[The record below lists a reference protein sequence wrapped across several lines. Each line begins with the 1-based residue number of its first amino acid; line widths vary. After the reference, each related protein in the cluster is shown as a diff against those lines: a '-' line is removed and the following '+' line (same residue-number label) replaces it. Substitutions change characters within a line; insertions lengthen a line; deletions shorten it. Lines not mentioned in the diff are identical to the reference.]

1 MAASNSWGCRY
12 VKRAKCSNANIWLI
26 SSAGLAATFHAR
38 QNLSAWSG
46 LRSIA
51 SSKHSESTKAI
62 PIAQSPTVL
71 LYPRRRAPKGR
82 PMARS
87 TWGGLF
93 SGFGRTLAAALT
105 LVVMSGPLAAQTSR
119 EIQDLADQVIRR
131 LDLQTEFP
139 VEFPPQPL
147 FTIPSEVLWVV
158 IIIAIVILLY
168 AFRDLI
174 PGLRARQ
181 ASWASDAAEFSAA
194 KNGAPAVAL
203 GAADQLA
210 AEGRYVEAMHVLL
223 LQSLTAIRER
233 LDEQFSDSFTSR
245 EILRSTRL
253 PEAGRTPLGDMIQ
266 RVELTYFG
274 QQPAAFADYAACRAS
289 FNALAQ
295 TLHGSPAA

>member
-1 MAASNSWGCRY
+1 
-12 VKRAKCSNANIWLI
+12 
-26 SSAGLAATFHAR
+26 
-38 QNLSAWSG
+38 
-46 LRSIA
+46 
-51 SSKHSESTKAI
+51 
-62 PIAQSPTVL
+62 
-71 LYPRRRAPKGR
+71 
-82 PMARS
+82 MARS

-181 ASWASDAAEFSAA
+181 AHRRRQIRRQT
-194 KNGAPAVAL
+194 PP
-203 GAADQLA
+203 
-210 AEGRYVEAMHVLL
+210 EGRRRPASVDADDHPPGQGLL
-223 LQSLTAIRER
+223 DRRA
-233 LDEQFSDSFTSR
+233 
-245 EILRSTRL
+245 L
-253 PEAGRTPLGDMIQ
+253 PEVTRVAPELGL
-266 RVELTYFG
+266 R
-274 QQPAAFADYAACRAS
+274 
-289 FNALAQ
+289 
-295 TLHGSPAA
+295 